1 MQVFYAVASSNSSNV
16 IVLFLAQVMG
26 TYFCAMV
33 ILMRMNMPLEYR
45 CEKSTTAF
53 VVVRASQSCALFF
66 PAFVK
71 IPLYNRAGVRRV
83 WRDWGEE
90 RQGEGIGDY

>member
-1 MQVFYAVASSNSSNV
+1 VASSNSSNV

-45 CEKSTTAF
+45 Y
-53 VVVRASQSCALFF
+53 VVPMQAKFGKMDAP
-66 PAFVK
+66 PACMPRPHKAWMVFS
-71 IPLYNRAGVRRV
+71 
-83 WRDWGEE
+83 
-90 RQGEGIGDY
+90 RQ